1 MPVKEEMIFKGLAA
15 SKGIS
20 IGKPFLYRAEV
31 PNYNMDIPAGGNIFP
46 EKEIDDYSQAIA
58 QSVKE
63 LNKIFTLAKEKLDEK
78 NLQIFEAQLSFLY
91 DEYLHA
97 KVKERILQEG
107 KPAFEIF
114 KDEIKNLE
122 NAILASGDDYMRER
136 INDVEDMKNR
146 VLRNLLK
153 GRLVSKIT
161 ENSIVIAKNLTPAD
175 TILFSSRSM
184 LGIATDLGGIN
195 SHVAIISRSLNIP
208 AIVAL
213 KDVSFKITQDDILI
227 IDGYKGQLIK
237 NPSEVTISAYEKQ
250 IKKNRKFEKKLEELE
265 KLPST
270 TKDGKNIL
278 LSTNLEF
285 NNEVDYVVTHF
296 GCDVGLYRTEHLF
309 LEAGDFPNEEDQ
321 YNQYKFLAEHIYPG
335 NVTIRTFDIGGDKI
349 LPDAQKE
356 LNPFLGW
363 RGIRI
368 CLDKKDVFITQLR
381 AILRASSAGNI
392 KIMFPMI
399 SGVEEVLKIKE
410 LLEEAKTQLR
420 NEKLRFD
427 ENIKIGIM
435 IEVPSAVIIA
445 DELAQLVDFFS
456 IGTNDLV
463 QYSLAVDR
471 DSSLVSELY
480 EKFHPAVLRL
490 INMLMRSA
498 SKRGI
503 PVSVCGEMA
512 SDPIGSLLLI
522 GLGVTELSV
531 EAASYLRIKR
541 LIRLVN
547 HENAKKIS
555 EKILTMDTSKKIKD
569 YIEECFNKNI
579 GEKLIEDD
587 H

>member
-1 MPVKEEMIFKGLAA
+1 MPAKEEIIFKGLAA

-31 PNYNMDIPAGGNIFP
+31 PNYNMDLPEGGSIIA
-46 EKEIDDYSQAIA
+46 EKEIDDYENSIA
-58 QSVKE
+58 QSIKE
-63 LNKIFTLAKEKLDEK
+63 LNKIFTLAKEKLDDK
-78 NLQIFEAQLSFLY
+78 NLLIFEAQLSFLF
-91 DEYLHA
+91 DDFLHA
-97 KVKERILQEG
+97 KVKQRIVNE
-107 KPAFEIF
+107 KRPAFEIF

-195 SHVAIISRSLNIP
+195 SHVSIISRSLNIP
-208 AIVAL
+208 AVVAL
-213 KDVSFKITQDDILI
+213 KDVSFKINQDDLLI
-227 IDGYKGQLIK
+227 IDGYKGLLIK
-237 NPSEVTISAYEKQ
+237 NPSTETIAKYERQ
-250 IKKNRKFEKKLEELE
+250 IAKNRRFEKKLEELE

-270 TKDGKNIL
+270 TKDGKEIR

-309 LEAGDFPNEEDQ
+309 LEAGDFPSEEDQ

-335 NVTIRTFDIGGDKI
+335 IVTIRTFDIGGDKI

-368 CLDKKDVFITQLR
+368 CLDKKDVFIAQLR
-381 AILRASSAGNI
+381 AILRASAGGNI

-399 SGVEEVLKIKE
+399 SGVEEVIKIKS
-410 LLEEAKTQLR
+410 LLEEAKSQLKKEHIR
-420 NEKLRFD
+420 YDK
-427 ENIKIGIM
+427 NIKIGIM
-435 IEVPSAVIIA
+435 VEVPSAILIA
-445 DELAQLVDFFS
+445 DELSKLVDFFS

-463 QYSLAVDR
+463 QYALAVDR

-490 INMLMRSA
+490 IDMLVKSA
-498 SKRGI
+498 DKNGI
-503 PVSVCGEMA
+503 QVSVCGEMA
-512 SDPIGSLLLI
+512 SDPLGSLLLI

-547 HENAKKIS
+547 HDSARNIS
-555 EKILTMDTSKKIKD
+555 AKILTMDTAKKIKD

-579 GEKLIEDD
+579 GEKLLRDD